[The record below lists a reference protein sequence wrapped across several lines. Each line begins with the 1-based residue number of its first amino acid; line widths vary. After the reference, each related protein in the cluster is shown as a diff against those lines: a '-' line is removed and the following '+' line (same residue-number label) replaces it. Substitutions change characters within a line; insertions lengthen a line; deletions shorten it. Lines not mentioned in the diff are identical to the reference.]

1 MMPADSLPAILSADP
16 ALVAGVVARMAAAVA
31 VGGLPVFPGLEM
43 RVRAAATLA
52 LAAVALPAAVPAGDS
67 LPLVPLLV
75 GEAVVGLGLGLAAA
89 FAFVAAAWAGGILGT
104 VSGLN
109 WAADFTPDAPA
120 GEGGAAR
127 LAAWLGIAG
136 FLAAGGHLAIVAGL
150 IDSVGRMPV
159 GGLAAAGPQGL
170 AELVTTL
177 PTAALELALGLA
189 APALAAVLAFHVA
202 AALCLRVVRFAPG
215 PGLLQAAASLVLL
228 AAICVGAG
236 GWTSGFAAA
245 ARQRVEQSLG
255 DLRP

>member
-1 MMPADSLPAILSADP
+1 MPADSLPAILTADP

-31 VGGLPVFPGLEM
+31 AGGLPVFPWLDM

-89 FAFVAAAWAGGILGT
+89 LAFAAAAWAGGILGT

-109 WAADFTPDAPA
+109 WAADFTPDVPA
-120 GEGGAAR
+120 GEGGAAQ
-127 LAAWLGIAG
+127 LATWLGIAG
-136 FLAAGGHLAIVAGL
+136 FLLAGGHLAIVAGL
-150 IDSVGRMPV
+150 VDSVGRMPV
-159 GGLAAAGPQGL
+159 GGLAAGGGAGL
-170 AELVTTL
+170 AELVATL
-177 PTAALELALGLA
+177 PTAALGLALALA

-202 AALCLRVVRFAPG
+202 SAICLRAIRFAPG

-228 AAICVGAG
+228 AAVSAGAS
-236 GWTSGFAAA
+236 GWTSGFAIA
-245 ARQRVEQSLG
+245 ARRQVEQSLD

>member
-1 MMPADSLPAILSADP
+1 MMPVDSLPAILSADP
-16 ALVAGVVARMAAAVA
+16 TLVAGVGVRMAAAVA
-31 VGGLPVFPGLEM
+31 AGGLPVFPALDM
-43 RVRAAATLA
+43 RVKVAATLA
-52 LAAVALPAAVPAGDS
+52 LVAAALPAAVPAGDS

-89 FAFVAAAWAGGILGT
+89 LAFAAASWAGGILGT

-109 WAADFTPDAPA
+109 WAADFTPDAPT

-150 IDSVGRMPV
+150 VDSVGRMPV
-159 GGLAAAGPQGL
+159 GTLAASGTAGL
-170 AELVTTL
+170 AELVATL
-177 PTAALELALGLA
+177 PTAALELAIALA
-189 APALAAVLAFHVA
+189 APALAAVLAFHVTS
-202 AALCLRVVRFAPG
+202 ALCLRVVRFAPG

-228 AAICVGAG
+228 AAICAGAG

-245 ARQRVEQSLG
+245 AHRQVEQSLG

>member
-1 MMPADSLPAILSADP
+1 MATDSLPAILSADP
-16 ALVAGVVARMAAAVA
+16 GLVAGVAVRMAAAVA
-31 VGGLPVFPGLEM
+31 AGGLPVVPWLDL
-43 RVRAAATLA
+43 RVRATATLA

-67 LPLVPLLV
+67 LPVVPLLV

-89 FAFVAAAWAGGILGT
+89 FAFAAAAWAGGILGT

-109 WAADFTPDAPA
+109 WAADFTPDSPE

-136 FLAAGGHLAIVAGL
+136 FLLAGGHLAIVAGL
-150 IDSVGRMPV
+150 VDSVGRMPV
-159 GGLAAAGPQGL
+159 GTLAATGATGL
-170 AELVTTL
+170 AELVATL
-177 PTAALELALGLA
+177 PTAALEFAVALA

-202 AALCLRVVRFAPG
+202 AAVCLRAVRFAPG

-236 GWTSGFAAA
+236 GWTSGFAFA
-245 ARQRVEQSLG
+245 AREQVERALG